1 MTGGRW
7 SGRRA
12 QGGTAQPGEGRR
24 TTSMT
29 ALRGKRAL
37 LDFPA
42 PTTTRPAL
50 IARTACPCVANLP
63 RADAVATQFRSMSR
77 LLGFAVGRLPD
88 TAGARRPSVFTQMVT
103 AGSRDSSGRERSE
116 GSLGNV
122 AVYPRS
128 SGSFGETRFAP
139 RTWTDRDET
148 AGTSVMMALQ
158 PVLHALALLSRRLA
172 HGRAVAWTF
181 R

>member
-50 IARTACPCVANLP
+50 IARTACPCAANLP

-77 LLGFAVGRLPD
+77 LLGFAG
-88 TAGARRPSVFTQMVT
+88 TASRHRRRPRRPSGFTHERWKQRTRGTVGG
-103 AGSRDSSGRERSE
+103 ASALLIRDVWLYLSRSFWTCLR
-116 GSLGNV
+116 
-122 AVYPRS
+122 
-128 SGSFGETRFAP
+128 SFGETRFAP
-139 RTWTDRDET
+139 RTWTDPGRGSWDDGDDCIA
-148 AGTSVMMALQ
+148 AGSPCARVRPAA
-158 PVLHALALLSRRLA
+158 VLT
-172 HGRAVAWTF
+172 V
-181 R
+181 

>member
-24 TTSMT
+24 TTSIT

-63 RADAVATQFRSMSR
+63 RADAVATQFRSISR
-77 LLGFAVGRLPD
+77 LLGFAVCRLPV
-88 TAGARRPSVFTQMVT
+88 RRPSVFTQMVT
-103 AGSRDSSGRERSE
+103 AGSRPSSGRDKSERERGCLSTALRQFRRNE
-116 GSLGNV
+116 VHVRRKTSLRWRTGCNAIITLV
-122 AVYPRS
+122 PAVSSVRPRAAQT
-128 SGSFGETRFAP
+128 SF
-139 RTWTDRDET
+139 
-148 AGTSVMMALQ
+148 
-158 PVLHALALLSRRLA
+158 RRKWFI
-172 HGRAVAWTF
+172 RE
-181 R
+181 